1 MDPNAPLWEQAR
13 VVALRETPS
22 RTQWGFIEKASFI
35 RLREASAT
43 YELPDAWA
51 RSFRAT
57 RASFTI
63 AARNLWKGTS
73 FSGID
78 PEANY
83 FEGATGVVSNFQT
96 TPPPTY
102 WTFRL
107 NVGF

>member
-1 MDPNAPLWEQAR
+1 

-22 RTQWGFIEKASFI
+22 RTQWGFIEKATFI

-43 YELPDAWA
+43 YDLPQRWA
-51 RSFRAT
+51 QAFRAS
-57 RASFTI
+57 RASITV
-63 AARNLWKGTS
+63 AGRNLWKATGW
-73 FSGID
+73 SGMD

-83 FEGATGVVSNFQT
+83 FETATGVVSNFQT
-96 TPPPTY
+96 APPPTY